1 MDPQQQAAALRTLLT
16 RLRRRETEDK
26 EAAHSIPG
34 EFVRLKK
41 QSIKYREDK
50 IFVSKSAE
58 SQDNIKKN
66 RYKDILPFDHSRVK
80 LTLTTSKSDTDYIN
94 ANFIK
99 GVTGS
104 NAYIATQGPLH
115 HTVQDFLRMLWE
127 YDIKVIVMACREF
140 EMGKKKCERYWPEKE
155 ESSFVCGPFAVF
167 RDCEEDKG
175 ARVTRTLRL
184 TYDNCSRTLKQL
196 HYVNWPDH
204 GVPNS
209 ILPILDMLEE
219 MRSYQPH
226 DHVPICVHCSAG
238 CGRTGALC
246 VIDYTWNL
254 LRTGLI
260 TSDFN
265 VCDLVRT
272 MRTQRP
278 SVVQTKEQY
287 ELVYSIIGVLFDRYL
302 QSMDARSRVTGTI
315 DRDDER
321 KQQPIC
327 DEDLNIPVSQEHE
340 ILTSA
345 PESLVV
351 REETDKEECRVQA
364 AKIEDDPVSP
374 NLPKVTVEDPYFHS
388 PGFDNIPRVNK
399 RWTVGPII
407 SKPSLPLYHH
417 TMESHS
423 SPFTGAH
430 TDEDVPPPLP
440 ERTPESYHLAV
451 HAERSKKLAV
461 IISPHGDSERVGDK
475 MQDIPASPA
484 PSLPD
489 RTPESYDLACHQA
502 PVGNQR
508 AVTPAVNLS
517 RIGTSSE
524 WSGTSRL
531 VSATQEAETKPWLRT
546 KSLRAKMTLTE
557 APQTPLWL
565 PSSPAFVG
573 TASASAQVSASNHKW
588 SLSDAEVAAD
598 KNEDK
603 EPSRKKSLRWFKDQQ
618 KLKPTA
624 ALPQL
629 PSSSKG
635 VLTSMF
641 TFGFGRRIGKPKGPR
656 SYPQNWS
663 STSSPS

>member
-1 MDPQQQAAALRTLLT
+1 MDTQQKQVAALRTLLT

-127 YDIKVIVMACREF
+127 YDVKVIVMACREF

-175 ARVTRTLRL
+175 AHVTRTLRL
-184 TYDNCSRTLKQL
+184 TYDNCCRTLKQL
-196 HYVNWPDH
+196 HYVDWPDH

-287 ELVYSIIGVLFDRYL
+287 ELVYSIIGVLFVRYL
-302 QSMDARSRVTGTI
+302 QCMDAQSRVTGTI
-315 DRDDER
+315 EREDER
-321 KQQPIC
+321 ERQPIC
-327 DEDLNIPVSQEHE
+327 DEDLNIPVSQDHE
-340 ILTSA
+340 MLTSA

-351 REETDKEECRVQA
+351 TEETDKEEYRVQA
-364 AKIEDDPVSP
+364 EKFEDDPVPP
-374 NLPKVTVEDPYFHS
+374 NHPKGTVEDTYFHS
-388 PGFDNIPRVNK
+388 PQFDNIPRVNK

-407 SKPSLPLYHH
+407 SKPSLSLYHH

-430 TDEDVPPPLP
+430 TDEDIPPPLP
-440 ERTPESYHLAV
+440 ERTPESYQLAV
-451 HAERSKKLAV
+451 HA
-461 IISPHGDSERVGDK
+461 
-475 MQDIPASPA
+475 DIPASPA

-489 RTPESYDLACHQA
+489 RTPESYELACHQA

-565 PSSPAFVG
+565 PSSPAFAG
-573 TASASAQVSASNHKW
+573 AASEAPQTPLWLPSSPAFAGAGSASAQVSASNHKW
-588 SLSDAEVAAD
+588 PLSDAAEVAAD

-603 EPSRKKSLRWFKDQQ
+603 EPSRKKSLRLFKHQQ

-629 PSSSKG
+629 SSSSKG

-641 TFGFGRRIGKPKGPR
+641 TFGFGRRIGRPKGPR

-663 STSSPS
+663 STSFPS

>member
-1 MDPQQQAAALRTLLT
+1 MDTQQKQVAALRTLLT

-127 YDIKVIVMACREF
+127 YDVKVIVMACREF

-175 ARVTRTLRL
+175 AHVTRTLRL
-184 TYDNCSRTLKQL
+184 TYDNCCRTLKQL
-196 HYVNWPDH
+196 HYVDWPDH

-287 ELVYSIIGVLFDRYL
+287 ELVYSIIGVLFVRYL
-302 QSMDARSRVTGTI
+302 QCMDAQSRVTGTI
-315 DRDDER
+315 EREDER
-321 KQQPIC
+321 ERQPIC
-327 DEDLNIPVSQEHE
+327 DEDLNIPVSQDHE
-340 ILTSA
+340 MLTSA

-351 REETDKEECRVQA
+351 TEETDKEEYRVQA
-364 AKIEDDPVSP
+364 EKFEDDPVPP
-374 NLPKVTVEDPYFHS
+374 NHPKGTVEDTYFHS
-388 PGFDNIPRVNK
+388 PQFDNIPRVNK

-407 SKPSLPLYHH
+407 SKPSLSLYHH

-423 SPFTGAH
+423 SPFT
-430 TDEDVPPPLP
+430 
-440 ERTPESYHLAV
+440 
-451 HAERSKKLAV
+451 
-461 IISPHGDSERVGDK
+461 
-475 MQDIPASPA
+475 DIPASPA

-489 RTPESYDLACHQA
+489 RTPESYELACHQA

-565 PSSPAFVG
+565 PSSPAFAG
-573 TASASAQVSASNHKW
+573 AASEAPQTPLWLPSSPAFAGAGSASAQVSASNHKW
-588 SLSDAEVAAD
+588 PLSDAAEVAAD

-603 EPSRKKSLRWFKDQQ
+603 EPSRKKSLRLFKHQQ

-629 PSSSKG
+629 SSSSKG

-641 TFGFGRRIGKPKGPR
+641 TFGFGRRIGRPKGPR

-663 STSSPS
+663 STSFPS

>member
-1 MDPQQQAAALRTLLT
+1 MNPQKQADTLRLLQT
-16 RLRRRETEDK
+16 RLRRRETED
-26 EAAHSIPG
+26 SIPR

-80 LTLTTSKSDTDYIN
+80 LMLTTSKSDTDYIN
-94 ANFIK
+94 ASFIK
-99 GVTGS
+99 GVAGS

-155 ESSFVCGPFAVF
+155 EESFVCGPFAVF
-167 RDCEEDKG
+167 RDCEEDKE

-184 TYDNCSRTLKQL
+184 TYDNCGRTLKQL

-226 DHVPICVHCSAG
+226 DHVPICIHCSAG

-302 QSMDARSRVTGTI
+302 QSMDAQSRVTE
-315 DRDDER
+315 REDER

-327 DEDLNIPVSQEHE
+327 DEDLNLPVSQEHE
-340 ILTSA
+340 ILTSV
-345 PESLVV
+345 PESPVV
-351 REETDKEECRVQA
+351 TVETDKEEYRVQA
-364 AKIEDDPVSP
+364 ENIEDDPVSP
-374 NLPKVTVEDPYFHS
+374 NLPKLTVEDPYFHS
-388 PGFDNIPRVNK
+388 PQFDHIPQVNK

-407 SKPSLPLYHH
+407 SKPTLSPNHH
-417 TMESHS
+417 TMASHS
-423 SPFTGAH
+423 SSFPGAH
-430 TDEDVPPPLP
+430 TDEDIPPPLP
-440 ERTPESYHLAV
+440 ERTPESYQLAV
-451 HAERSKKLAV
+451 HT
-461 IISPHGDSERVGDK
+461 
-475 MQDIPASPA
+475 DIPATSA

-489 RTPESYDLACHQA
+489 RTPESYELACHQA
-502 PVGNQR
+502 PVDNQR

-546 KSLRAKMTLTE
+546 KSLRVKMTLKE

-565 PSSPAFVG
+565 PSSPAFAG
-573 TASASAQVSASNHKW
+573 AGSASAQVTAGNHKG
-588 SLSDAEVAAD
+588 SLSDAEAAAYR
-598 KNEDK
+598 NEDK
-603 EPSRKKSLRWFKDQQ
+603 EPSRKKSLRLFKDQQ

-624 ALPQL
+624 AFPQL
-629 PSSSKG
+629 SSSSKG

-663 STSSPS
+663 STSFSS